1 MTDTVLK
8 QLAELERMDVSG
20 LKTRWRALFGTE
32 PPAYNR
38 TFLVKRLSYR
48 VQELAYGGLSR
59 QTRERLD
66 RILDEEGYDELGR
79 PPREK
84 PTGRDQ
90 TGIVPG
96 TTLIRY
102 WGGQRHVVIA
112 LGEGFEY
119 HGQRFR
125 SLSAVA
131 RKITGTNWS
140 GPVFFGL
147 KGKGRKAVETRE
159 AHGSK

>member
-8 QLAELERMDVSG
+8 QLTELERMSVAK
-20 LKTRWRALFGTE
+20 LKERWRALFGTE

-84 PTGRDQ
+84 PTGRGQ

-96 TTLIRY
+96 TTLIRF
-102 WGGQRHVVIA
+102 WNGQRHVVTA
-112 LGEGFEY
+112 LEEGFEY

-131 RKITGTNWS
+131 RKITGTSWS

-147 KGKGRKAVETRE
+147 KGKARKAVETRV